1 MRKSVLALAAVAG
14 AAMFVSGPSQAAAVA
29 IGAKAS
35 MLGLG
40 AEATIGINDYLNLRV
55 PFNTFSYDY
64 DDKDGGDVAYEG
76 KLKLNSVGA
85 QLDVHPFKGSFYLSG
100 GLFANSNK
108 INALARTTDASEAYE
123 VGDSDYYTDP
133 NDPLALRGRIDFKKT
148 VPYLGLG
155 WGNAIQGASNFYFR
169 FELGA
174 YFQGAP
180 KIDLTPSGSATT
192 GPNGSGDRFT
202 VGDGSAVDQ
211 QFQAELETERADLED
226 DTEDYKIYPVVG
238 LALGWRFKL

>member
-1 MRKSVLALAAVAG
+1 MRKTFLALAVVAG
-14 AAMFVSGPSQAAAVA
+14 AATFASSPSHAAAVA

-35 MLGLG
+35 TLGLG
-40 AEATIGINDYLNLRV
+40 AEATIGINDYLNVRV

-76 KLKLNSVGA
+76 KLKLNSFGA

-100 GLFANSNK
+100 GLFANRNK
-108 INALARTTDASEAYE
+108 INAQARSTDASEAYE
-123 VGDSDYYTDP
+123 IGDNDYYTNP
-133 NDPLALRGRIDFKKT
+133 NEPLALDGRIDFKKT
-148 VPYLGLG
+148 VPYAGFG
-155 WGNAIQGASNFYFR
+155 WGNAIQGDSSFYFR

-180 KIDLTPSGSATT
+180 KIELTPSGSATT
-192 GPNGSGDRFT
+192 GPNGTGESFSVD
-202 VGDGSAVDQ
+202 DNSAAAQ
-211 QFQAELETERADLED
+211 QFRAELDQERADLRD
-226 DTEDYKIYPVVG
+226 DTKDYKIYPVVG